1 METDG
6 ITSPRLSW
14 WRFFSRR
21 ARSSGISQGRCRS
34 SSTNV
39 QISPSSAVM
48 NLLDSPDAVHA
59 SDGSHVQSVRLT
71 MPPAKDLMM
80 GTILALS
87 IVINIWLIY
96 EYRDFR
102 TQEWLKNNDLTFFK
116 TNEYADLNAKVL
128 SQESL
133 INSYGL
139 RQACKEK

>member
-1 METDG
+1 
-6 ITSPRLSW
+6 
-14 WRFFSRR
+14 
-21 ARSSGISQGRCRS
+21 
-34 SSTNV
+34 
-39 QISPSSAVM
+39 M

-116 TNEYADLNAKVL
+116 TNEYADLKAKVL